1 MLRSLQIKNF
11 AIIEEIDITFSDG
24 MTVLTGETGA
34 GKSILIDALSL
45 VLGERGSASIIRD
58 NAKRAE
64 YTAEFDVE
72 KNPRALEWLKEKSLD
87 NDEECILRRVITDDG
102 KSKAFI
108 NDSTVNLRSLKSLG
122 ELLVDIHGQH
132 FHQSMCKKNIQRD
145 MLDHFG
151 DLKDL
156 TNVTKNAYINY
167 KEQFEKL
174 NRIIESNADKVDR
187 IDLLEFQEKEL
198 ESLNLSHN
206 KYNDLYKEFKKISNT
221 EEISKGVNTLIGNLQ
236 TNEITN
242 AGLII
247 SDSIKNLNSL
257 INFDDKFKEVKE
269 MIIDAEINISEAVDV
284 LSKYISSIDF
294 DRDRS
299 SFLEEKINAIHA
311 ISRKHK
317 VEPNNL
323 TQTHEEIKN
332 ELDYLRDSEA
342 SIIKIEEK
350 INEYKKLYDER
361 AKDLTIARIK
371 ASKKLSKLVSEA
383 MAELGMAGGVFDI
396 EIKSIE
402 GHSKYGNEEI
412 NFLISANPGQKPKPL
427 TKIASGGELSRMS
440 LAIQVIASNGSN
452 IPTMIFDEVDS
463 GIGGAIAEM
472 VGIRLSDLSNHRQ
485 ILCVTHLA
493 QVASK
498 GDSHIRINKLS
509 DQNTTKIHA
518 TKLNEDSRIE
528 EIARMLGGI
537 KLTDKTRDHAIE
549 MLSKKN

>member
-64 YTAEFDVE
+64 YTAEFEVE

-151 DLKDL
+151 GLKDL

-187 IDLLEFQEKEL
+187 IDLLEFQEKEF

-323 TQTHEEIKN
+323 IRTHEEIKN

-361 AKDLTIARIK
+361 ANDLTIARIK

-402 GHSKYGNEEI
+402 GYSKYGNEEI

>member
-151 DLKDL
+151 GLKDL

-206 KYNDLYKEFKKISNT
+206 KYNDLYNEFKKISNT

-371 ASKKLSKLVSEA
+371 ASKKLSKLVSGA

>member
-64 YTAEFDVE
+64 YTAEFEVE

-156 TNVTKNAYINY
+156 TNETKKAYVNY
-167 KEQFEKL
+167 KEQSEKL
-174 NRIIESNADKVDR
+174 NRIIESNANKVDR

-206 KYNDLYKEFKKISNT
+206 KYNDLNKEFKKISNT

-269 MIIDAEINISEAVDV
+269 MMIDAEINISEAVDV

-323 TQTHEEIKN
+323 IQTHEEIKN

-361 AKDLTIARIK
+361 AKELTNARIK

-383 MAELGMAGGVFDI
+383 MAELGMTGGVFDI

-402 GHSKYGNEEI
+402 GHSKHGNEEI

>member
-1 MLRSLQIKNF
+1 
-11 AIIEEIDITFSDG
+11 
-24 MTVLTGETGA
+24 
-34 GKSILIDALSL
+34 
-45 VLGERGSASIIRD
+45 
-58 NAKRAE
+58 
-64 YTAEFDVE
+64 
-72 KNPRALEWLKEKSLD
+72 
-87 NDEECILRRVITDDG
+87 
-102 KSKAFI
+102 
-108 NDSTVNLRSLKSLG
+108 
-122 ELLVDIHGQH
+122 
-132 FHQSMCKKNIQRD
+132 MCKKNIQRD

-156 TNVTKNAYINY
+156 TNKTKKAYVNY
-167 KEQFEKL
+167 KEQSEKL

-206 KYNDLYKEFKKISNT
+206 KYNDLNKEFKKISNT

-247 SDSIKNLNSL
+247 SDSMKNLNSL

-269 MIIDAEINISEAVDV
+269 MMIDAEINISEAVDV

-294 DRDRS
+294 DSDRS

-323 TQTHEEIKN
+323 IKTHEEIKN

-361 AKDLTIARIK
+361 AKELTNGRIK

-383 MAELGMAGGVFDI
+383 MAELGMTGGVFDI

-402 GHSKYGNEEI
+402 GHSKHGNEEI

-472 VGIRLSDLSNHRQ
+472 VGIRLSDLSNQRQ

-537 KLTDKTRDHAIE
+537 ELTDKTRDHAIE